1 MQPSPCRRSDAGN
14 RLIRAL
20 RDFGIAIDRPSSTA
34 PARCT
39 SVTRCAGRR
48 SPEPSSTVPVRR
60 MSGSRGRRTAGAAS
74 CTVLTLVGSLLLSV
88 CGGGPAPADEG
99 TQERAREAGPSAASR
114 SAAASAPPA
123 ATDATGAATGADAT
137 GAADGADAAGA
148 AGGLAQVAGQAPPA
162 AGMLVSIV
170 LLEPHAEL
178 DLPLPDET
186 PVMDQIGRQ
195 FVPGFILVR
204 AGQTI
209 DFTNSEDDL
218 HTVHVKDER
227 GESIFNVATMM
238 GSTYEHTF
246 EVGGEYS
253 VICNTHTE
261 MFADIMVVD
270 EPYAVVADR
279 DGRFAVPDVVPGRYT
294 ATVIQGPDRSRY
306 EIEIAAGPNEIDLTG
321 A

>member
-1 MQPSPCRRSDAGN
+1 MRPPHVGSDGRRPPAGARAVLTATRGAAAGGRGRSGAAN
-14 RLIRAL
+14 RRGGAVRAL
-20 RDFGIAIDRPSSTA
+20 FLL
-34 PARCT
+34 
-39 SVTRCAGRR
+39 CALL
-48 SPEPSSTVPVRR
+48 P
-60 MSGSRGRRTAGAAS
+60 GA
-74 CTVLTLVGSLLLSV
+74 
-88 CGGGPAPADEG
+88 CGGGPPPAGGEPGRD
-99 TQERAREAGPSAASR
+99 RPA
-114 SAAASAPPA
+114 APPP
-123 ATDATGAATGADAT
+123 
-137 GAADGADAAGA
+137 AGA
-148 AGGLAQVAGQAPPA
+148 AETPAGAAETPAGALAQVSGQAPPA

-170 LLEPHAEL
+170 VLDPHAEI
-178 DLPLPDET
+178 DVPLPDET

-218 HTVHVKDER
+218 HTVHVKNER

-261 MFADIMVVD
+261 MFADILVVD
-270 EPYAVVADR
+270 TPYAVVAGR
-279 DGRFAVPDVVPGRYT
+279 DGRFALPDVVPGRYT
-294 ATVIQGPDRSRY
+294 ATVLHGPDRTEH
-306 EIEIAAGPNEIDLTG
+306 EIEIVAGPNEIDLLG